1 MGMNE
6 NVTKKVA
13 IIGGSGKAGRF
24 LVKQIFEA
32 GFQMRLLIRDPDK
45 FKLSDERIEVLKG
58 DARNFQSIKSL
69 LQGCDAVLSTLREP
83 KGEAPI
89 RSLATAHVLTVM
101 KELGIRRYVLIC
113 GAAVNAPGDRKDFY
127 TKLLTKLMQWILPAI
142 AADEQK
148 VLTLLMKSEVEWTLV
163 RLPLIVEEPM
173 ARDVKVNLEGL
184 PGKKING
191 ADLAN
196 FLITQIADKQYVRKA
211 PFIAN

>member
-1 MGMNE
+1 MDMNE
-6 NVTKKVA
+6 NVIRKVA

-24 LVKQIFEA
+24 LVKQTLEA
-32 GFQMRLLIRDPDK
+32 GYQMRVLMRDPAK

-58 DARNFQSIKSL
+58 DARDFPSIKSL
-69 LQGCDAVLSTLREP
+69 LQGCDAVLSALREP
-83 KGEAPI
+83 KGETPI
-89 RSLATAHVLTVM
+89 RSIAAGHVLTAM
-101 KELGIRRYVLIC
+101 KELGMRRYILIC
-113 GAAVNAPGDRKDFY
+113 GAAVDAPGDRKDFY
-127 TKLLTKLMQWILPAI
+127 TKLLTMLMLWLLPAI

-173 ARDVKVNLEGL
+173 ARGVKVNLERL

-191 ADLAN
+191 VDLAI